1 MKNLRQQNGF
11 VCDNEFYVS
20 GNPVYFASFID
31 ICVSLLIPFCRRL
44 FWPNF
49 HHTLNKKNLPIF
61 KGNLSGKSEYV
72 IN

>member
-20 GNPVYFASFID
+20 GNPVYFAGFID
-31 ICVSLLIPFCRRL
+31 ISVSLLIPFYRRL

-49 HHTLNKKNLPIF
+49 HHTLNKIFCLFLKEIYVENL
-61 KGNLSGKSEYV
+61 NT
-72 IN
+72 